1 MIPIVSV
8 SIDDDTQKAV
18 IRVLKSGQVAEGPV
32 VKEFE
37 DLFSEFIGTKHAIA
51 VNSGTAA
58 LHVALLASGV
68 RPGDEVITTPFSFIA
83 SANCCLYCGA
93 IPVFADIDIR
103 TFNISPE
110 AIEKKVTSRTKAVIV
125 THLYGQPCD
134 MDEIMAICNKYGLI
148 LIEDACQAHGAEY
161 KGRKAGSFGIGCFS
175 FYATKNMLTGEGG
188 MITTNDDTIAGKAA
202 AIRNHGR
209 CGQYLHDTLGYNF
222 RMTDIAAAIGIGQL
236 DHLEER
242 NSKRQKNAACLT
254 ERISRIKGLVPPFT
268 APDRTHVFHQYT
280 IRVTED
286 FALSR
291 DELREHLF
299 MNEIGSSVIYPMPI
313 HKQSYYRELGYVDSL
328 PVSEK
333 AANEVL
339 SIPVHP
345 DLTNEDLQTII
356 QVLENAA

>member
-8 SIDDDTQKAV
+8 SIDDDIQKAV
-18 IRVLKSGQVAEGPV
+18 TRVLKSGQLAEGPV
-32 VKEFE
+32 VKNFE
-37 DLFSEFIGTKHAIA
+37 RLFSDFIGTQHAVA

-68 RPGDEVITTPFSFIA
+68 GPADEVITTPFSFIA

-110 AIEKKVTSRTKAVIV
+110 AIEEKISSKTKAVIV
-125 THLYGQPCD
+125 THLYGQPCN
-134 MDEIMAICNKYGLI
+134 MDEIMAICKKHDLI

-161 KGRKAGSFGIGCFS
+161 KGHKAGSFGIGCFS

-188 MITTNDDTIAGKAA
+188 MITTNDDSIAEKAA

-209 CGQYLHDTLGYNF
+209 CGQYLHDMLGYNF

-236 DHLEER
+236 HHLVDR
-242 NSKRQKNAACLT
+242 NSKRNNNATYLT
-254 ERISRIKGLVPPFT
+254 ERLSQINGLIPPYT
-268 APDRTHVFHQYT
+268 ASDRTHVFHQYT
-280 IRVTED
+280 IRVTEE
-286 FALSR
+286 FGLSR
-291 DELREHLF
+291 DELKDYLTN
-299 MNEIGSSVIYPMPI
+299 NEIGSSVIYPVPI
-313 HKQSYYRELGYVDSL
+313 YKQPYYKELGYTDSL
-328 PVSEK
+328 PISEK
-333 AANEVL
+333 AADEVL

-345 DLTNEDLQTII
+345 DLTNEDLQII
-356 QVLENAA
+356 FQGLENAK